1 MVVCVCVWG
10 GSQDH
15 CGLEIRYER
24 KPVSKSRKFLT
35 PQASLKLFRCF
46 SAQRPSQRA
55 FDFLFS
61 DSVLLDELG
70 RAAENATTSPKPSL
84 REAKVPRE
92 AADIWTWVK
101 DYSSWIKSTKLLL
114 LMLLLLPSR

>member
-1 MVVCVCVWG
+1 MDEKAV
-10 GSQDH
+10 Q
-15 CGLEIRYER
+15 LR
-24 KPVSKSRKFLT
+24 T
-35 PQASLKLFRCF
+35 PQM
-46 SAQRPSQRA
+46 
-55 FDFLFS
+55 
-61 DSVLLDELG
+61 
-70 RAAENATTSPKPSL
+70 SPKPSL